1 MKKRTVKRIVL
12 SALFLSIGLVLP
24 LLTNQIK
31 EIGDTLLPMHLPVML
46 CGLICGAKYGG
57 FVGLILPFV
66 RALTFGMPP
75 IYPNALWM
83 AAELAAYG
91 FVIGCIY
98 ARFKRKNTAAV
109 CVSLIFSM
117 IAGRIVWGLSK
128 ALLLGLGGKS
138 FGISAFVA
146 GGFVDALPGIII
158 QLVLV
163 PLIMRTVNKKRT
175 KK

>member
-1 MKKRTVKRIVL
+1 M
-12 SALFLSIGLVLP
+12 
-24 LLTNQIK
+24 
-31 EIGDTLLPMHLPVML
+31 
-46 CGLICGAKYGG
+46 
-57 FVGLILPFV
+57 GLILPFV

-91 FVIGCIY
+91 FVICCIY
-98 ARFKRKNTAAV
+98 ERFKRKNTAAV
-109 CVSLIFSM
+109 CVSLILSM